1 MDYEFK
7 EIASHKEHAMIDFKI
22 PAPGDPAPDFCLRD
36 TSGKDL
42 RLEDY
47 QGKWVVLYFYP
58 KDNTPGCTVEA
69 QEFSALKDDFT
80 ALNAV
85 ILGMSPDSVKSH
97 QSFTGKHELR
107 VELVSDP
114 DHQALEQF
122 GAWRLKKNYG
132 KEYMGVAR
140 STFLIDPA
148 GVIRHAWPEV
158 KAAGHA
164 AEVLAKLKELS

>member
-1 MDYEFK
+1 
-7 EIASHKEHAMIDFKI
+7 MIDFKI
-22 PAPGDPAPDFCLRD
+22 PVPGAPAPGFCLRN
-36 TSGKDL
+36 TSGSET

-47 QGKWVVLYFYP
+47 RGQWVVLYFYP

-69 QEFSALKDDFT
+69 QEFSALQGDFA

-85 ILGMSPDSVKSH
+85 VLGMSPDSVKSH
-97 QSFTGKHELR
+97 QGFTGKHELR
-107 VELVSDP
+107 VDLLSDP
-114 DHQALEQF
+114 DHRILEQF

-132 KEYMGVAR
+132 KEYMGVGR

-148 GVIRHAWPEV
+148 GVIRYAWPEV

-164 AEVLAKLKELS
+164 AEVLAKLKEMV

>member
-1 MDYEFK
+1 
-7 EIASHKEHAMIDFKI
+7 MIDFKI
-22 PAPGDPAPDFCLRD
+22 PVPGEPAPGFCLRN
-36 TSGKDL
+36 TAGSET

-47 QGKWVVLYFYP
+47 LGKWVVLYFYP

-69 QEFSALKDDFT
+69 QEFSALQDEFE
-80 ALNAV
+80 ALKAV
-85 ILGMSPDSVKSH
+85 VLGMSPDSVKSH
-97 QSFTGKHELR
+97 QGFTGKHELR
-107 VELVSDP
+107 VDLLSDP
-114 DHQALEQF
+114 DHRILEQF

-132 KEYMGVAR
+132 KEYMGVGR

-164 AEVLAKLKELS
+164 AEVLAKLKEMV